1 MAQVP
6 DFTLTDQ
13 AGNPWTQSDARANG
27 AIVLVFYR
35 GDW

>member
-1 MAQVP
+1 MAEDP

-13 AGNPWTQSDARANG
+13 AGQSWNLAEHRDG
-27 AIVLVFYR
+27 AVVLCFYR